1 MRNSGS
7 NRRDRRTRR
16 QERSGNYKFVRRGDS
31 FRDRRRNFN
40 SRRIKFSRNFKKR
53 GGKLSQEKL
62 NDELDNY
69 FERKGGESLKDYL
82 DNDLELY
89 KNNAKMNENLEKEKI
104 EVQPKIEEK
113 KETQVVEQKVE
124 ENQKEQENKVEEKEE
139 KKDMDVE
146 EKKVE
151 KKKRGRAK
159 K

>member
-1 MRNSGS
+1 MNFNNQRRQS
-7 NRRDRRTRR
+7 NRPFKRR
-16 QERSGNYKFVRRGDS
+16 E
-31 FRDRRRNFN
+31 
-40 SRRIKFSRNFKKR
+40 
-53 GGKLSQEKL
+53 KLSQEKL

-104 EVQPKIEEK
+104 EVPPKIEEK
-113 KETQVVEQKVE
+113 KETQVVEQKTE

>member
-1 MRNSGS
+1 MEWYNIWY
-7 NRRDRRTRR
+7 NKEK

-69 FERKGGESLKDYL
+69 FQRKGGESLKDYL
-82 DNDLELY
+82 DNDLEMY
-89 KNNAKMNENLEKEKI
+89 KNNAPMNENL
-104 EVQPKIEEK
+104 K
-113 KETQVVEQKVE
+113 KETIALPPQTT
-124 ENQKEQENKVEEKEE
+124 
-139 KKDMDVE
+139 E

-151 KKKRGRAK
+151 EPKENVEVKNVEPQPENNPKPEEKVEEEKKDDKKKKKRGK

>member
-1 MRNSGS
+1 MTKEDNQITLFNNQRRQS
-7 NRRDRRTRR
+7 NRPFKRR
-16 QERSGNYKFVRRGDS
+16 E
-31 FRDRRRNFN
+31 
-40 SRRIKFSRNFKKR
+40 
-53 GGKLSQEKL
+53 KLSQEKL

-104 EVQPKIEEK
+104 EVPPKIEEK
-113 KETQVVEQKVE
+113 KETPVVEQKTE